1 MRRFYKLVPILVAIP
16 VYSFCKGEEAKGW
29 NLYVW
34 GSGRNGE
41 LGLGIESNKPVPTL
55 LQGLKFK

>member
-1 MRRFYKLVPILVAIP
+1 MVPILVAIP